1 MTSQKTFAELVAV
14 TRQVAAAFD
23 TVDRRPWTVEVIVLE
38 LAKQVGDL
46 TRRILAAEGYY
57 LADREGRAEYAA
69 SPADIG
75 DELADILY
83 CLIRIGDHYSIDLE
97 AAHLKARRQ
106 EMYYIGR
113 EPDF

>member
-46 TRRILAAEGYY
+46 TRRILAA
-57 LADREGRAEYAA
+57 R
-69 SPADIG
+69 
-75 DELADILY
+75 
-83 CLIRIGDHYSIDLE
+83 
-97 AAHLKARRQ
+97 
-106 EMYYIGR
+106 
-113 EPDF
+113 